1 MCNIQSLSNAA
12 LLSGHG
18 TSANETGT
26 QQFNSNALRFY
37 NAEGKRRRKP
47 SQSSAMRQQLIAF
60 LTTAYPNIRRI
71 KVHDTGI
78 LFTARIWTY
87 GGRVIH
93 QKAYSLQNLYG
104 LLDEGIRKVSA

>member
-1 MCNIQSLSNAA
+1 MCNYIEISNAA

-18 TSANETGT
+18 TPASENGT
-26 QQFNSNALRFY
+26 QLFNSNALRSY

-47 SQSSAMRQQLIAF
+47 SQSSAMRQQLIVS
-60 LTTAYPNIRRI
+60 LTTAYPVIRRI

-87 GGRVIH
+87 GGRIIH

-104 LLDEGIRKVSA
+104 LLNEGIRKVSA